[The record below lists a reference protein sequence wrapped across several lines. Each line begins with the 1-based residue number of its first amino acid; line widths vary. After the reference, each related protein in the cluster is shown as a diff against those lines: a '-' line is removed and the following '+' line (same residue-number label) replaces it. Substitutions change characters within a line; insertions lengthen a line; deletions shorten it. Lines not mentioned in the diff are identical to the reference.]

1 VIGNLLRRYV
11 APVAVISVFYFG
23 LLVYPVLRIW
33 YLLLPPPGTTI
44 LLIIMVGPLA
54 LRMAAEAIPGTIG
67 RSLSAIALTWLGVCF
82 LAFTVVVCWEIAHL
96 VLPLTPRLW
105 GGLLCLIVAVLAL
118 YAMYNAQ
125 RLTTADVD
133 IEVPPTAPQSVVGL
147 RLAQVSDV
155 HIGSRQPGF
164 LRRVVASVNE
174 AQPDQVLIT
183 GDLIDFRGI
192 TESELACLGTFNAP
206 ATFIIGNH
214 ERYVDLEAIC
224 QRLRNLGITVLR
236 NESIV
241 AGDLQIIGIDDAD
254 ARDQVPKHLSNLQ
267 PLADRYRILL
277 YHRPD
282 GAEAADAWG
291 AQLMLCGH
299 THNGQILPFNLLV
312 RRIFP
317 RILGRYQIGQMIL
330 YVSPGTGTWG
340 PVLRLGSRCE
350 ISMICLQAS
359 ANPSEHRSP
368 Q

>member
-1 VIGNLLRRYV
+1 MIGRLFRRYV
-11 APVAVISVFYFG
+11 APVAVVSAFYFG

-33 YLLLPPPGTTI
+33 YLLLPPPGTAT
-44 LLIIMVGPLA
+44 LLVIMVGPLL
-54 LRMAAEAIPGTIG
+54 LRMAAEVFPGTVG

-82 LAFTVVVCWEIAHL
+82 LAFTVVFCWEFVHL
-96 VLPLTPRLW
+96 VLPLTPTLW
-105 GGLLCLIVAVLAL
+105 GLLLCLIVAALAL
-118 YAMYNAQ
+118 YASSNAH
-125 RLTTADVD
+125 RLITADVD
-133 IEVPPTAPQSVVGL
+133 IQIPAQVPQSVAGL
-147 RLAQVSDV
+147 RLAQISDL

-164 LRRVVASVNE
+164 LHRVVVRVNE
-174 AQPDQVLIT
+174 AQPDYVLIT

-192 TESELACLGTFNAP
+192 TEAELASLGTFNAP
-206 ATFIIGNH
+206 ASFIIGNH
-214 ERYVDLEAIC
+214 ERYVDVEDIC

-236 NESIV
+236 NDSIV
-241 AGDLQIIGIDDAD
+241 VDDLQIIGIDDAD
-254 ARDQVPKHLSNLQ
+254 ARDQVPNHLNNLQ
-267 PLADRYRILL
+267 PLADKYRILL

-291 AQLMLCGH
+291 AHLMLCGH

-317 RILGRYQIGQMIL
+317 RILGRYQVGQMIL

-359 ANPSEHRSP
+359 ANSRG
-368 Q
+368 

>member
-1 VIGNLLRRYV
+1 MRRYV

-23 LLVYPVLRIW
+23 LLVYPVLRVW
-33 YLLLPPPGTTI
+33 HLLLPPPGTPT
-44 LLIIMVGPLA
+44 LLVIMVGPLL
-54 LRMAAEAIPGTIG
+54 LRMAAELFPGTVG

-82 LAFTVVVCWEIAHL
+82 LAFTVVVCWELVHL
-96 VLPLTPRLW
+96 LLPLTPTLW
-105 GGLLCLIVAVLAL
+105 GILLCLIVATVTL
-118 YAMYNAQ
+118 YALWNAQ
-125 RLTTADVD
+125 RLITADVD
-133 IEVPPTAPQSVVGL
+133 IEVPQQAPQSVVGL

-155 HIGSRQPGF
+155 HIGSRQPRF
-164 LRRVVASVNE
+164 LRRVVASVNDAE
-174 AQPDQVLIT
+174 PDHVLIT

-192 TESELACLGTFNAP
+192 TEDELASLGSFNAP

-241 AGDLQIIGIDDAD
+241 VGDLQIIGIDDAD
-254 ARDQVPKHLSNLQ
+254 ARDQVPKHLNNLQ

-282 GAEAADAWG
+282 GAEAADSWG

-317 RILGRYQIGQMIL
+317 RIFGRYQIGQMTL

-359 ANPSEHRSP
+359 ANTSKHRSP
-368 Q
+368 